1 MHTHC
6 TFVFLGS
13 QVSINFDTMSVL
25 ISTSRTEYFFLCYS
39 GILLIAE
46 VVSRFTKIGSFVRKL
61 RKLGF
66 GLENKVQCF
75 V

>member
-1 MHTHC
+1 MHVVLL
-6 TFVFLGS
+6 FSLFY
-13 QVSINFDTMSVL
+13 INFNRMIVNNL
-25 ISTSRTEYFFLCYS
+25 MCQQQNILLLCCS

-46 VVSRFTKIGSFVRKL
+46 VISRFKKIGSFVRKL

-66 GLENKVQCF
+66 GLENKVCL

>member
-1 MHTHC
+1 MIVNNLMC
-6 TFVFLGS
+6 QQQNIL
-13 QVSINFDTMSVL
+13 L
-25 ISTSRTEYFFLCYS
+25 LCCS

-46 VVSRFTKIGSFVRKL
+46 VISRFKKIGSFVRKL

-66 GLENKVQCF
+66 GLENKVCL

>member
-1 MHTHC
+1 MGTHC
-6 TFVFLGS
+6 TFVFLSS

-25 ISTSRTEYFFLCYS
+25 ISTSRTEYFVLCYS

>member
-1 MHTHC
+1 LKTI
-6 TFVFLGS
+6 VNN
-13 QVSINFDTMSVL
+13 IDASV
-25 ISTSRTEYFFLCYS
+25 TEYFAFLFCS

-46 VVSRFTKIGSFVRKL
+46 VVSRFKKIGSFVRKL

-66 GLENKVQCF
+66 ELENKVQQF